1 MTVAHLRTYTINTG
15 HMDKWLDLF
24 HNTLVPLLNEAG
36 FTVSSSWVNDL
47 GTKFIWIRSCD
58 KLEDIPKLEE
68 KFYGSDWWKAN
79 VDFVN
84 SHIAHLEIMLMTSTG
99 D

>member
-36 FTVSSSWVNDL
+36 FTVSSS
-47 GTKFIWIRSCD
+47 
-58 KLEDIPKLEE
+58 
-68 KFYGSDWWKAN
+68 
-79 VDFVN
+79 
-84 SHIAHLEIMLMTSTG
+84 
-99 D
+99 